1 MKQNVLITGVGG
13 FIASKIALKFLN
25 NNFNVYGIDD
35 FSTGKVDNVPKYVT
49 LIRGDLTEDLTYTKI
64 PENIDYVL
72 HLAGQS
78 SGEISFDNPVSDLNK
93 NTIST
98 IKLISFFKDKKVKKF
113 LYASSMSVYGNVDDY
128 PVEED
133 NICEPLSCYGVGK
146 LASEGYLKVFKN
158 TLPYV
163 IFRMFNVYG
172 PGQDLENLRQ
182 GMISIYLSQAIKNKH
197 IIIKGSIS
205 RYRDLIYIDDVVEAW
220 WRATIDEQIIN
231 ETLNLAT
238 GKKTTIQEIINI
250 IQNILT
256 DITFEVVEPTKG
268 DQNGIYANVN
278 KTKRLLNI
286 KTFLPFNEGVLNFI
300 KSINM

>member
-35 FSTGKVDNVPKYVT
+35 FSTGKVENVPKYVT